1 MPGISIRHTFPL
13 LRTTPSNGRAGGFAL
28 AAAVIGLALA
38 GCAPASDVAPPST
51 VIVPPSVVDTAPV
64 AVEYG
69 VASWYRPRSKK
80 SRTATGEHFDGVA
93 LTAAHRT
100 LPFNTMVRVINLS
113 NGRSAVLRINDRG
126 PSDRRRAIDVSAE
139 AAAELD
145 MKRDG
150 LAAVRIEVLP
160 AYEAASRLPGEAAS
174 MISRP
179 Q

>member
-1 MPGISIRHTFPL
+1 LG
-13 LRTTPSNGRAGGFAL
+13 L
-28 AAAVIGLALA
+28 AAAIIGLALA
-38 GCAPASDVAPPST
+38 GCAPASDVAPPPPA
-51 VIVPPSVVDTAPV
+51 IAPPSVVDTAPV

-93 LTAAHRT
+93 LTAAHRS

-126 PSDRRRAIDVSAE
+126 PRDRRRVIDVSAE
-139 AAAELD
+139 AAAQLD

-150 LAAVRIEVLP
+150 LASVRIEVLP
-160 AYEAASRLPGEAAS
+160 AYEARSSR
-174 MISRP
+174 
-179 Q
+179 